1 MIQGNVF
8 VALFHYFHAATFP
21 TIHKK
26 GARGGKRKEQTRCEV
41 LSCSITGMMNVR
53 IFELLHQKDVL
64 LMAKCT
70 GMFGLT
76 FFARG
81 LVIKIEEFYN
91 YTSSPSL
98 FVLPFQTPL
107 RYKFGGFSVDVPG

>member
-1 MIQGNVF
+1 MD
-8 VALFHYFHAATFP
+8 
-21 TIHKK
+21 
-26 GARGGKRKEQTRCEV
+26 
-41 LSCSITGMMNVR
+41 VR

-70 GMFGLT
+70 GMFGPT

-91 YTSSPSL
+91 YTLSYLYLSCRFKPLCRTNLEAFPWMFLANSTGQRCNLTTDILHRLPSKL
-98 FVLPFQTPL
+98 FFPTGAMTIFH
-107 RYKFGGFSVDVPG
+107 K